1 MEQLVKLYDS
11 NAFDQ
16 EANMNWQPKKVVLL
30 EIFDGMKILGL
41 KVVMYDLEIAAN
53 SS

>member
-1 MEQLVKLYDS
+1 MEQLVKVYDS

-16 EANMNWQPKKVVLL
+16 EANMNQQPKKVVLL

-41 KVVMYDLEIAAN
+41 KVVMYDLEIVAD